1 MPEIWLEDYEV
12 KSTKEVCSCGNLMEC
27 KGFSKQIIGEGDGV
41 FYTIQ
46 VFKIL
51 TCPAC
56 NLTTVLLYNA
66 EGNEFEYAQS
76 RDSGESTTH
85 KYSRQILYGPKRQFH
100 SAIPLPISDV
110 VNQAQAVLANSPRA
124 SFILCRAVLEEV
136 CNDFQIPSES
146 TNDKG
151 KRYFIALHN
160 RLLELFKQENMP
172 GDLQQII
179 QGIKD
184 LGNEGAHAEHAT
196 FAEQV
201 KFQEAENLL
210 LLVNYVLE
218 RVYVDKIR
226 QQEATETL
234 TKLKERIL
242 SLEPST
248 DQTNYF

>member
-27 KGFSKQIIGEGDGV
+27 KGFSKQILGENDG

-56 NLTTVLLYNA
+56 DSTTVLLYNA
-66 EGNEFEYAQS
+66 EGHPLEYAHC
-76 RDSGESTTH
+76 DSGEPPTH

-160 RLLELFKQENMP
+160 RLSELFKQENMP

-218 RVYVDKIR
+218 RVYVDRIR
-226 QQEATETL
+226 RQEATETL
-234 TKLKERIL
+234 IKLRGQIF
-242 SLEPST
+242 SLEPPT
-248 DQTNYF
+248 DGTKHF